1 MLLDKLRLQRG
12 LIMELDLQLFL
23 LKPRFGETYGKFS
36 NFSKYDAVPLYIKVL
51 VRNSLKEL
59 TWLSLT
65 RIDLK
70 KPSLIT
76 ETPGMK

>member
-1 MLLDKLRLQRG
+1 
-12 LIMELDLQLFL
+12 MELDLQLFL
-23 LKPRFGETYGKFS
+23 LKPRFGETYGKLII
-36 NFSKYDAVPLYIKVL
+36 SKYDAVPLCIKVL
-51 VRNSLKEL
+51 IRNSLKEL

-70 KPSLIT
+70 KPSLTT